1 MIFGL
6 ITKDNQL
13 LRCAIIPG
21 RQVIYHSCSLHVKA
35 TFIALLKTRICSTY
49 QIESLTATKVETV
62 IHKEKW
68 QELLPIIDTS

>member
-6 ITKDNQL
+6 ITKENLL
-13 LRCAIIPG
+13 LRRAIILA
-21 RQVIYHSCSLHVKA
+21 RQVIYESRSLHVKA
-35 TFIALLKTRICSTY
+35 TFIALSHSNKS
-49 QIESLTATKVETV
+49 QTV